1 MTMFLLIYLLTAA
14 MIASVLLM
22 TTVEGFKAMERKKAV
37 SSIILIVLLAVI
49 WFPVLLYITIWTAAR
64 KIKRNNFQN

>member
-22 TTVEGFKAMERKKAV
+22 TTAEGFNAMERKKAI
-37 SSIILIVLLAVI
+37 SSMVLIVLFAVI

-64 KIKRNNFQN
+64 KIKQKNFKN